1 MPTASL
7 RLKKLLKHGLIR
19 IIGKNFKHSNSLIYG
34 LTKSGLKE
42 ILKRHPKMLLVERY
56 QSNSIDHDVKLVEIF
71 QNLINKKNV
80 QNYWPE
86 NVIQCSRK
94 FSEDEKLSR
103 YREFFFDG
111 LIQYNDLAYGTF
123 IFGLEY
129 ESSQKGSSEYRKKLT
144 NLYRYKRPQAIL
156 YLCET
161 LSIENAIKK
170 IEKELVTDNSYKL
183 YFMQFESLIT
193 HNDFVT
199 FVNQEGSK
207 IIIS

>member
-34 LTKSGLKE
+34 LTKNGFKE
-42 ILKRHPKMLLVERY
+42 ILKRNPEMLLIERY

-71 QNLINKKNV
+71 QMLSAKKNV

-86 NVIQCSRK
+86 NVIQCSRE
-94 FSEDEKLSR
+94 FSEDETLSR

-111 LIQYNDLAYGTF
+111 LIRYNDLAYGAF

-129 ESSQKGSSEYRKKLT
+129 ECSQKSSFEYREKL
-144 NLYRYKRPQAIL
+144 NKLYRYKRPQAIL
-156 YLCET
+156 YICET

-170 IEKELVTDNSYKL
+170 IEREIVTDNSYKL
-183 YFMQFESLIT
+183 YFMQYESLIA
-193 HNDFVT
+193 HNDLVT
-199 FVNQEGSK
+199 FVNQKGSK